1 MLMDGM
7 IIAGRFERPDHTPV
21 TGAAVHAVFLGDP
34 PANCGTALDLVRA
47 PAHTDDAGQFRL
59 TFPDPDEMLRQR

>member
-1 MLMDGM
+1 MLIDIM

-21 TGAAVHAVFLGDP
+21 TGAAVHAVFFGDA
-34 PANCGTALDLVRA
+34 PANCGTVLDLEGA
-47 PAHTDDAGQFRL
+47 DAHTDDSGQFRL

>member
-7 IIAGRFERPDHTPV
+7 IVAGRFERPDHTPV

-34 PANCGTALDLVRA
+34 PANCGTVLDLESADV
-47 PAHTDDAGQFRL
+47 HTDDSGQFRL
-59 TFPDPDEMLRQR
+59 KFHDPDEMLRHR